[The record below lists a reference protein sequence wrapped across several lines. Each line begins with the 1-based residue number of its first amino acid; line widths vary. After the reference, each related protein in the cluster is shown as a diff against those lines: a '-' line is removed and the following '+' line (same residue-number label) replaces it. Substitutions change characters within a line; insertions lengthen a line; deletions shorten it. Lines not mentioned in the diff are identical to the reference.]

1 MFHVK
6 HFILKL
12 VKRGLSVRERDVKMA
27 LFGTLVNGAFIIVGS
42 LLGLLFTKIP
52 ERYKETVMHGIGLAV
67 ILIGL
72 QMAFSTQVIV
82 VVLLSLLSGAII
94 GELLNVEAR
103 LNQLGNSIGSKF
115 KTKSG
120 TESFS
125 QGFVTAS
132 LIFVVGAMAIIGA
145 LDSGIRGDHEVLITK
160 GIIDGFTA
168 LVLTTTLGV
177 GVILSVVPVILY
189 QGTIALLATQIERFI
204 PDAFLN
210 GLIVELTAVGGL
222 LIVAIGLNMLK
233 IIKIRI
239 GNLLPSIIT
248 VGLVYYIYQLF

>member
-1 MFHVK
+1 
-6 HFILKL
+6 
-12 VKRGLSVRERDVKMA
+12 MA
-27 LFGTLVNGAFIIVGS
+27 LFGTLVNGGLIILGS
-42 LLGLLFTKIP
+42 VLGLLFTKIP

-72 QMAFSTQVIV
+72 QMAFSTQLII

-94 GELLNVEAR
+94 GELLKLEEK
-103 LNQLGNSIGSKF
+103 LDLMGKWLGNKFTTSAGDNNSI
-115 KTKSG
+115 
-120 TESFS
+120 S

-160 GIIDGFTA
+160 GILDGFVA
-168 LVLTTTLGV
+168 LVLTTTLGF
-177 GVILSVVPVILY
+177 GVALSVIPVVLY
-189 QGTIALLATQIERFI
+189 QGSIALLATQIESWI

-233 IIKIRI
+233 IVQIRV
-239 GNLLPSIIT
+239 GNLLPSIFM
-248 VGLVYYIYQLF
+248 VGLIYYLYQLF